1 MQDGVY
7 YIKELE
13 APVGQELLKETF
25 KIEVKEGR
33 MLQNN
38 STSTTSEWN
47 VNNPDNITLH
57 AGGTG
62 SKNIILLGGIFTI
75 FSFGFIT

>member
-1 MQDGVY
+1 ME
-7 YIKELE
+7 I
-13 APVGQELLKETF
+13 F
-25 KIEVKEGR
+25 KDGR

-75 FSFGFIT
+75 FSFGFIVYFVRKRKQTL